1 MKRKTFCVTFF
12 LRRARTSKKGLAPIL
27 ARITTNGI
35 SKEIYIQCSVDP
47 QKWDQA
53 KERTI
58 GRDSYSQQVNTYLD
72 EYRTRILQIRQDLE
86 KKGHDATA
94 IAIKDRLLTGT
105 GSSRMFLAE
114 LAQHVKK
121 RQDEVGKLIT
131 QKTADKYHRL
141 LRYNQEYI
149 KGAYKRDDIL
159 LTMVDYAYIS
169 GFYTFM
175 QTAHECHHNGAVN
188 LLRCL
193 KHFILYALRSEWIE
207 KNPFKNFSLVEKYDP
222 SKKKYLTKE
231 EFERIYNKEM
241 PNKRLEQIK
250 DIFVFC
256 CFTGLAFTD
265 ILHLRAEHIIV
276 RDHITW
282 ITKPREKTS
291 VTSLIPLL
299 PIPLML
305 LSKYEHSNLENGLL
319 LPVPSCQRMNS
330 YLKEIATICNID
342 ENLTTHVA
350 RHTFA
355 TLAVEYGMPIDVLAK
370 ILGHSN
376 VNMTRR
382 YAKFSSKVIKR
393 EMEKLSRNLS
403 FDTSGLNKV
412 QTGF

>member
-1 MKRKTFCVTFF
+1 MGHPFF

-141 LRYNQEYI
+141 LRYTQEYI

-159 LTMVDYAYIS
+159 LTMIDYAYIS
-169 GFYTFM
+169 GFYMFL

-188 LLRCL
+188 LMRCL
-193 KHFILYALRSEWIE
+193 KHFILYALRNEWIE

-256 CFTGLAFTD
+256 CLTGLAFTD
-265 ILHLRAEHIIV
+265 ILHLRAKHIIV

-330 YLKEIATICNID
+330 YLKE
-342 ENLTTHVA
+342 
-350 RHTFA
+350 
-355 TLAVEYGMPIDVLAK
+355 M
-370 ILGHSN
+370 
-376 VNMTRR
+376 
-382 YAKFSSKVIKR
+382 
-393 EMEKLSRNLS
+393 KLR
-403 FDTSGLNKV
+403 K
-412 QTGF
+412 